1 MKSFTAVVMAFL
13 GLIASGKAPLFADDA
28 PPIFV
33 IDSATPATN
42 LNTITPNLH
51 IGETIVFKDDHSRK
65 ITVQVGVW
73 EANESAIYLE
83 NYPWTEYVLMLSGRV
98 IITNDDGTQNEYI
111 AGDTFVIPKG
121 FTGLWD
127 VREPMKKQLV
137 KVGYPKAKVKSKV
150 MRVGPAT

>member
-1 MKSFTAVVMAFL
+1 MKSFATIGIAFL
-13 GLIASGKAPLFADDA
+13 GLTASGWSPLFVDDA

-33 IDSATPATN
+33 IDSATPATK
-42 LNTITPNLH
+42 LNTITPNLY
-51 IGETIVFKDDHSRK
+51 IGEAIVFKDDHSRK
-65 ITVQVGVW
+65 ITVQVEVW
-73 EANESAIYLE
+73 EAKESAVYLE
-83 NYPWTEYVLMLSGRV
+83 NYPWTEYVLMLGGRV
-98 IITNDDGTQNEYI
+98 IITNDDGTQNEYV

-137 KVGYPKAKVKSKV
+137 KVGYPKANVKSKV